1 MDTFIWTAGQIIIC
15 DVLSAHRGR
24 VFQHLSWYCFG
35 QMPQCWTVFVVICSS
50 RQLHISYIYIG
61 ALHTVQLITYLQGTA
76 DNKCHTTQSQQQVWP
91 HFGSVWTL
99 WLWFRYTTLCFC
111 KHCLHRLENH
121 FSLLS
126 FSTSTLW
133 FCCPMRPLLPSDTV
147 VYYRQGNKKQKMYPV
162 NWFQSW
168 CSASWLPL
176 CGGACCHRKKDLC
189 VTESSVC
196 ISMLMSVYQ
205 PYVCVNGLFSLP

>member
-1 MDTFIWTAGQIIIC
+1 MWWQ
-15 DVLSAHRGR
+15 
-24 VFQHLSWYCFG
+24 
-35 QMPQCWTVFVVICSS
+35 
-50 RQLHISYIYIG
+50 
-61 ALHTVQLITYLQGTA
+61 
-76 DNKCHTTQSQQQVWP
+76 NEN
-91 HFGSVWTL
+91 
-99 WLWFRYTTLCFC
+99 LCFC
-111 KHCLHRLENH
+111 KHCLHHLENH

-133 FCCPMRPLLPSDTV
+133 FCCPMRPFLPSDTV

-205 PYVCVNGLFSLP
+205 SYVCVNGLHKPYVCVFLSSSSSAEMTQQRKTVYSGGILLQILMCAGRVHVVCFIF